1 VASFLCSLSKRVNT
15 RFALGKWLLFAQEGV
30 RI

>member
-1 VASFLCSLSKRVNT
+1 VNT